1 MAKIWKWPY
10 SHLSSFLVSSCFTY
24 AYLQYAVGQKFD
36 RFCVWSPLNQKWHF
50 AIFESCVFLQ
60 KSLFLKNAFFVQWI
74 ISLTEPWPV
83 QEIIPLYD
91 LFFALP
97 PIGIRMCVCNIF
109 SNTRTDTLQICT
121 FLFWPPDVFYYKHK
135 VRQWLS
141 CRLACFFLRIPLQYK
156 LRWLTKEKHIEFLP
170 LQARAFFCFAVYFQ
184 VLTLRISHLD
194 FSCTASKVGN
204 TLRECNSLTSMTKGL
219 LFFFF
224 FSFTTTRNYLVAVVP
239 RATQLLL

>member
-1 MAKIWKWPY
+1 M
-10 SHLSSFLVSSCFTY
+10 SSCFTY
-24 AYLQYAVGQKFD
+24 AYLQYAVGQNFD

-50 AIFESCVFLQ
+50 AMFESCVFLQ

-109 SNTRTDTLQICT
+109 SNTKTDTLQICT
-121 FLFWPPDVFYYKHK
+121 FLFRPPDVFYYNHK

-170 LQARAFFCFAVYFQ
+170 LQARAFFLLCCVLPGSDSSDFAPGVFVY
-184 VLTLRISHLD
+184 
-194 FSCTASKVGN
+194 SK
-204 TLRECNSLTSMTKGL
+204 
-219 LFFFF
+219 
-224 FSFTTTRNYLVAVVP
+224 
-239 RATQLLL
+239 